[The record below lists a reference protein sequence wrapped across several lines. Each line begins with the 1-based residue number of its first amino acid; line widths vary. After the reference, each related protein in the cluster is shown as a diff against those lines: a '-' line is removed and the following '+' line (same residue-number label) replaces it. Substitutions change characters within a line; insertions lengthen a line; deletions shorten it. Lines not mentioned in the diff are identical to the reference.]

1 MMSETTEILFNS
13 PGLHTLRRDQLQK
26 LCKFNLIK
34 ANGKNTELVD
44 RLRRH
49 ALTLP
54 KDDPLSIAARSEMDL
69 DDEDGGVDVDYGSQT
84 PVQRPGKQWEVMES
98 IQEVEE
104 NLQGTFSPRASR
116 KINSSDE
123 LGTINPKS
131 KRLSHKVASLLNES

>member
-13 PGLHTLRRDQLQK
+13 PGLNTLRRDQLQK

-34 ANGKNTELVD
+34 ANGKNIELVD

-69 DDEDGGVDVDYGSQT
+69 DDEDGNGDTDDGSQNQT
-84 PVQRPGKQWEVMES
+84 QRSGKQWEVMES

-104 NLQGTFSPRASR
+104 NLQGASSPCAPRT
-116 KINSSDE
+116 INSSDE
-123 LGTINPKS
+123 LGTIGPKS
-131 KRLSHKVASLLNES
+131 KRISP

>member
-69 DDEDGGVDVDYGSQT
+69 DDEDGEEDVDYGSQT
-84 PVQRPGKQWEVMES
+84 PTLRSGKQWEVMES

-116 KINSSDE
+116 TINPSDE

-131 KRLSHKVASLLNES
+131 KRLSYKVACLLNES